1 MPEIRLL
8 SCFTLGSQTAVDYLA
23 ELDGT
28 VMPAFYPVERSDEY
42 REWAARYEERYGETP
57 DNEAVQG
64 YDLANLILSN
74 YSGDNKTLAEAIR
87 ANAENAAG
95 IAGNTVRDL
104 LTGLPEV
111 SYDEADAYGYE
122 YLTVQDGRLVHTEP

>member
-1 MPEIRLL
+1 MCIRD
-8 SCFTLGSQTAVDYLA
+8 S
-23 ELDGT
+23 
-28 VMPAFYPVERSDEY
+28 
-42 REWAARYEERYGETP
+42 
-57 DNEAVQG
+57 
-64 YDLANLILSN
+64 
-74 YSGDNKTLAEAIR
+74 KTLAEAIR